1 MTVTFDEKQYLKDL
15 QSLIA
20 YDTSRLPADGDAPFG
35 KPTLEALRAF
45 LKLARGYGFKT
56 KNVDNYCGYVE
67 YGSGEKM
74 IALLSH
80 LDVVPAG
87 DPATWNTPPFSL
99 TIKDDTMYGRGTVDD
114 KGPLV
119 LALHVLKAL
128 KDSAVPLHKRVRL
141 IVGCGEETGS
151 ECMQHYTKVEEL
163 PQYAITPDADY
174 PGIIGEKGVLRLRF
188 FKKLSGREPVLV
200 MKVGTVINAVPGQ
213 AEATVN
219 GKRYEAIG
227 RAAHGAMPEKGDNAL
242 LKLCRN
248 LSKEYQ
254 HDFLKLMQLMTK
266 TGLNIDLRDEYSV
279 LTLAPSL
286 ATVDADTAEARCDI
300 RFPVTMHAADI
311 LARVKKAVAPTGFT
325 VEIIRAS
332 EPLNIAPDSAFA
344 RGLLATYQKCTGDTK
359 TRQSIIGG
367 GTYAKFLPNT
377 MAFGILFPGEEATE
391 HMANECWLLPSVRKN
406 FPILVEAVKTLDNL

>member
-1 MTVTFDEKQYLKDL
+1 MTVTFNEKQYLKDL

-35 KPTLEALRAF
+35 KPTLAALRAF
-45 LKLARGYGFKT
+45 LKLAQGYGFKT

-87 DPATWNTPPFSL
+87 DPATWKTPPFTL
-99 TIKDDTMYGRGTVDD
+99 TVKDDTMYGRGTVDD

-128 KDSAVPLHKRVRL
+128 KDSNLPLHKRVRL

-188 FKKLSGREPVLV
+188 FKKLSGQEPVIV
-200 MKVGTVINAVPGQ
+200 MKVGTVINAVPGE

-266 TGLNIDLRDEYSV
+266 TGLNIDVRDEYSV

-286 ATVDADTAEARCDI
+286 ATVDATTAEAKCDI

-311 LARVKKAVAPTGFT
+311 LARIKAAVAPTGFT

-344 RGLLATYQKCTGDTK
+344 QGLLATYQKCTGDTK
-359 TRQSIIGG
+359 SRQSIIGG

-391 HMANECWLLPSVRKN
+391 HMANECWSLKSVRKN

>member
-1 MTVTFDEKQYLKDL
+1 MTPSFDEKQYLQDL
-15 QSLIA
+15 QALIA
-20 YDTSRLPADGDAPFG
+20 YDTSRIPAAGDAPFG
-35 KPTLEALRAF
+35 KPTLDALNTF
-45 LKLARGYGFKT
+45 LKLAAGYGFKT

-67 YGSGEKM
+67 YGSGKQM
-74 IALLSH
+74 VALLSH

-87 DPATWNTPPFSL
+87 DPATWNTPPFKL
-99 TIKDDTMYGRGTVDD
+99 TVKDDVMYGRGTVDD

-128 KDSAVPLHKRVRL
+128 KDSGIQLHKRVRL

-188 FKKLSGREPVLV
+188 HKKLSGREPVII
-200 MKVGTVINAVPGQ
+200 MNVGTVINAVPGH

-219 GKRYEAIG
+219 GKKYEALG

-248 LSKEYQ
+248 LSREYR
-254 HDFLKLMQLMTK
+254 HDFLTLMQLMTK
-266 TGLNIDLRDEYSV
+266 EGLNIDVQDASSV

-286 ATVDADTAEARCDI
+286 ATVTATDAEAKCDI
-300 RFPVTMHAADI
+300 RFPVTMHYAEI
-311 LARVKKAVAPTGFT
+311 LERVQKAVAPTGF
-325 VEIIRAS
+325 EIEVLRAND
-332 EPLNIAPDSAFA
+332 PLNIPPDSAFA
-344 RGLLATYQKCTGDTK
+344 QGLLATYQKCTGDTQAK
-359 TRQSIIGG
+359 QSIIGG
-367 GTYAKFLPNT
+367 GTYAKFLPHT

-391 HMANECWLLPSVRKN
+391 HMANERWSLKSVRKN
-406 FPILVEAVKTLDNL
+406 FPILVEAVKTLDTL

>member
-1 MTVTFDEKQYLKDL
+1 MTVTFNEKQYLKDL

-45 LKLARGYGFKT
+45 LKLAQDYGFKT

-87 DPATWNTPPFSL
+87 DAATWKTPPFTL
-99 TIKDDTMYGRGTVDD
+99 TVKDDTMYGRGTVDD

-128 KDSAVPLHKRVRL
+128 KDSNLPLHKRVRL

-188 FKKLSGREPVLV
+188 FKKLSGQEPVIV

-266 TGLNIDLRDEYSV
+266 TGLNIDVRDEYSV

-286 ATVDADTAEARCDI
+286 ATVDATTAEAKCDI

-311 LARVKKAVAPTGFT
+311 LARVKAAVAPTGFT

-344 RGLLATYQKCTGDTK
+344 QGLLATYQKCTGDTK
-359 TRQSIIGG
+359 SKQSIIGG

-391 HMANECWLLPSVRKN
+391 HMANECWSLKSVRKN

>member
-1 MTVTFDEKQYLKDL
+1 MTVTFDEKQYLQDL

-20 YDTSRLPADGDAPFG
+20 YDTSRLPAEGAAPFG
-35 KPTLEALRAF
+35 QPTLAALNAF
-45 LKLARGYGFKT
+45 LQLAAGYGFKT
-56 KNVDNYCGYVE
+56 KNVDNYCGYAE
-67 YGSGEKM
+67 YGQGEEM
-74 IALLSH
+74 VALLSH

-87 DPATWNTPPFSL
+87 DPATWNTPPFQL
-99 TIKDDTMYGRGTVDD
+99 TVKDDVMYGRGTVDD

-128 KDSAVPLHKRVRL
+128 KDSAVPLRKRVRL

-188 FKKLSGREPVLV
+188 YKKLTGREPALI
-200 MKVGTVINAVPGQ
+200 MNAGTVINAVPGY

-219 GKRYEAIG
+219 GKKYTAQG

-248 LSKEYQ
+248 LSQEYH
-254 HDFLKLMQLMTK
+254 HDFLDLMQLMTK
-266 TGLNIDLRDEYSV
+266 TGLNIDLQDEYSV

-286 ATVDADTAEARCDI
+286 ATVNTEAAEAKCDI
-300 RFPVTMHAADI
+300 RFPVTMRSADI
-311 LARVKKAVAPTGFT
+311 LARVQEAVAPTGFT
-325 VEIIRAS
+325 VTVIRAS
-332 EPLNIAPDSAFA
+332 EPLNIPPDSAFA
-344 RGLLATYQKCTGDTK
+344 KGLLATYQQCTGDTK
-359 TRQSIIGG
+359 SRQSIIGG
-367 GTYAKFLPNT
+367 GTYAKFLPHT

-391 HMANECWLLPSVRKN
+391 HMANERWSLTSVRKN